1 MFRRTPM
8 QKFNFNRV
16 VEIALRHGC
25 FSVHLLHIF
34 ITLYYKNSCE
44 GLFWM
49 SKCNDPTL
57 NWRYGNLPKS
67 WDHGEIKFM
76 DEIYT
81 LSKSICFC
89 RCRKMSPETW
99 KSDTWHLPRRTWHL
113 EPDTWH
119 QLPDAWNL
127 EPDIWHLILGTWYL
141 VHDTLTPDT
150 WNLEPCICV
159 SNLPPTDKNL

>member
-1 MFRRTPM
+1 M
-8 QKFNFNRV
+8 QKFDFNRV

-44 GLFWM
+44 GLFWL
-49 SKCNDPTL
+49 SKCNDPIL

-150 WNLEPCICV
+150 WNLEPCTCV